1 MSSGVIQEPNSSI
14 IVCLLTEVRDF
25 DTEKCM
31 KWCSLL
37 VLLLFAFGPVAIGQ
51 ETETQP
57 QPSGEVLTLQQAID
71 LALKNNLDIKTEEYN
86 PEISDTFVTN
96 EAARFEPLLSGNL
109 FNESAQIPT
118 GSRLAGEGTLENKN
132 LGYNLRWD
140 HLTTWGTSYN
150 LIFNNSRQTT
160 NQLFTSFDPRFDST
174 LFGNVRQPLM
184 RNFGRE
190 ITLTPINIAKTDRLA
205 SDARLNQRILNV
217 ELQVTQAYLDYAFAQ
232 AELEVFKQSLV
243 FAQDLYENN
252 KKQVEVGTMAP
263 LEVVVAEAE
272 VATKDQAI
280 IAGEVAIKNRED
292 ILRTLVYGDK
302 VQDWNQHIAIPLERP
317 EFVDISIT
325 EEQAINIALKDNPDI
340 KALEMDLKSNNL
352 TTKLARNRMKPLMD
366 LTGSFG
372 YTGLGGDQLVFGG
385 DIFNPV
391 PIGTL
396 PGNYGDALANL
407 WENPT
412 WNFGLIIELPIGNK
426 NAEADYVR
434 ADLTEKQ
441 TNTILENTRQQ
452 LIMNVRTALRNIKA
466 SLKLIES
473 TRVTV
478 VLQEKKLDAERKKL
492 NVGLSTNNVVL
503 DFQDD
508 LAQARSAELASIIA
522 YLKNV
527 AQLERFMGTK
537 IFPRRQG

>member
-1 MSSGVIQEPNSSI
+1 
-14 IVCLLTEVRDF
+14 
-25 DTEKCM
+25 M

-37 VLLLFAFGPVAIGQ
+37 VLILFAFGPVVIAQ
-51 ETETQP
+51 ETETH
-57 QPSGEVLTLQQAID
+57 PSGDVLTLQEAVD

-86 PEISDTFVTN
+86 PEISDTFVAN
-96 EAARFEPLLSGNL
+96 EAARFEPLFSGNL
-109 FNESAQIPT
+109 SNENADIPT
-118 GSRLAGEGTLENKN
+118 GSRLSGEGTLQNEN
-132 LGYNLRWD
+132 LAYTLRWD
-140 HLTTWGTSYN
+140 HLTTYSTSYDVV
-150 LIFNNSRQTT
+150 FNNSRFTS
-160 NQLFTSFDPRFDST
+160 NQLFSSFNPRFDSS
-174 LFGNVRQPLM
+174 LFANVRQPLL

-190 ITLTPINIAKTDRLA
+190 ITLTPINIAKTNRLA
-205 SDARLNQRILNV
+205 SDNRLNQRVLDV

-243 FAQDLYENN
+243 FAQDLFENN

-263 LEVVVAEAE
+263 LEVVVAQAE
-272 VATKDQAI
+272 VATKEQAI

-302 VQDWNQHIAIPLERP
+302 IQDWNYAISIPLERP

-325 EEQAINIALKDNPDI
+325 EQQAIEIALKDNPDI

-352 TTKLARNRMKPLMD
+352 TTKLARNRLKPLLD

-372 YTGLGGDQLVFGG
+372 YTGIGGDQLLFGG
-385 DIFNPV
+385 DISNPV
-391 PIGTL
+391 PIGTV
-396 PGNYGDALANL
+396 PGGNSDALANL

-412 WNFGLIIELPIGNK
+412 WNVGVIIELPVGNK

-452 LIMNVRTALRNIKA
+452 LIMNVRTALRNIRA

-473 TRVTV
+473 SRVTV
-478 VLQEKKLDAERKKL
+478 ELQEKKLDAERK
-492 NVGLSTNNVVL
+492 
-503 DFQDD
+503 
-508 LAQARSAELASIIA
+508 
-522 YLKNV
+522 
-527 AQLERFMGTK
+527 
-537 IFPRRQG
+537 

>member
-1 MSSGVIQEPNSSI
+1 
-14 IVCLLTEVRDF
+14 
-25 DTEKCM
+25 M

-37 VLLLFAFGPVAIGQ
+37 VLLLFAFGTAAAQ

-57 QPSGEVLTLQQAID
+57 GAEVMTLQEAID
-71 LALKNNLDIKTEEYN
+71 LALENNLDIKTEEYN
-86 PEISDTFVTN
+86 PEISDTFVAN
-96 EAARFEPLLSGNL
+96 EEARFEPLFSGNL
-109 FNESAQIPT
+109 SNENSDIPT
-118 GSRLAGEGTLENKN
+118 GSRLAGEGTLTNEN
-132 LGYNLRWD
+132 LAYNLRWD
-140 HLTTWGTSYN
+140 HLLTFGTAYN
-150 LIFNNSRQTT
+150 IVFDNSRFTT
-160 NQLFTSFDPRFDST
+160 NQLFSSFNPRFDST
-174 LFGNVRQPLM
+174 LFANVRQPLM
-184 RNFGRE
+184 RNFGKD
-190 ITLTPINIAKTDRLA
+190 ITLTPVNIAKSDRLA
-205 SDARLNQRILNV
+205 SDARLHQRVLNV

-232 AELEVFKQSLV
+232 AEVEVFKQSLI

-263 LEVVVAEAE
+263 LEVLVAEAE
-272 VATKDQAI
+272 VATKEQAI

-292 ILRTLVYGDK
+292 ILRTLVYGDR
-302 VQDWNQHIAIPLERP
+302 VQDWNKTIAIPLERP
-317 EFVDISIT
+317 NFVDISVT
-325 EEQAINIALKDNPDI
+325 EEQAIDIALRDNPDI
-340 KALEMDLKSNNL
+340 KALEMDLQSNNL

-391 PIGTL
+391 PIGTV
-396 PGNYGDALANL
+396 PGNYGDALGNL

-412 WNFGLIIELPIGNK
+412 WNFGLIIELPMGNK

-441 TNTILENTRQQ
+441 TKTILESTRQQ
-452 LIMNVRTALRNIKA
+452 LIMNIRTALRNIKA

-478 VLQEKKLDAERKKL
+478 VLQEKKVDAEQKKL
-492 NVGLSTNNVVL
+492 NVGLSTNFVVL

-508 LAQARSAELASIIA
+508 LAQARSGELAAIIA

-537 IFPRRQG
+537 IFPRTQVSSAQLLLRKAH

>member
-1 MSSGVIQEPNSSI
+1 
-14 IVCLLTEVRDF
+14 
-25 DTEKCM
+25 M

-37 VLLLFAFGPVAIGQ
+37 VLVLFAFGPVVFAQ
-51 ETETQP
+51 QTETQP
-57 QPSGEVLTLQQAID
+57 SGNVMTLQEAID

-86 PEISDTFVTN
+86 PEISDTFVAN
-96 EAARFEPLLSGNL
+96 EEARFEPLLSGNL

-118 GSRLAGEGTLENKN
+118 GSRLSGEGTLENKN
-132 LGYNLRWD
+132 LGYDLRWD

-150 LIFNNSRQTT
+150 VIFNNSRQTT
-160 NQLFTSFDPRFDST
+160 NQLFTSFDPKFDST
-174 LFGNVRQPLM
+174 LFANVRQPLM
-184 RNFGRE
+184 RNFGRD
-190 ITLTPINIAKTDRLA
+190 ITLTPVNIAKTDRLA

-217 ELQVTQAYLDYAFAQ
+217 ELAVTQAYLDYAFSQ

-243 FAQDLYENN
+243 FAQDLFENN

-263 LEVVVAEAE
+263 LEVVVAQAE
-272 VATKDQAI
+272 VATKEQAI

-302 VQDWNQHIAIPLERP
+302 VQDWNEVIAIPLERP
-317 EFVDISIT
+317 EFVDIAIT
-325 EEQAINIALKDNPDI
+325 EEQAISIALKDNPDI
-340 KALEMDLKSNNL
+340 KALEMDLQSNNL
-352 TTKLARNRMKPLMD
+352 TTKLARNRLKPLLD

-372 YTGLGGDQLVFGG
+372 YTGIGGDQLLFGG
-385 DIFNPV
+385 DIANPV
-391 PIGTL
+391 PIGTV
-396 PGNYGDALANL
+396 PGNYGDALSNL
-407 WENPT
+407 WQNPT
-412 WNFGLIIELPIGNK
+412 WNVGLIIGLPIGNK
-426 NAEADYVR
+426 DAEANYMR

-473 TRVTV
+473 SRVTV
-478 VLQEKKLDAERKKL
+478 ELQEKKLDAERKKL
-492 NVGLSTNNVVL
+492 NVGLSTNNIVL

-508 LAQARSAELASIIA
+508 LAQARSAELAAIIA

-527 AQLERFMGTK
+527 AQLERYMGTK
-537 IFPRRQG
+537 IFPRLQQG

>member
-1 MSSGVIQEPNSSI
+1 
-14 IVCLLTEVRDF
+14 
-25 DTEKCM
+25 M

-37 VLLLFAFGPVAIGQ
+37 VLLLFAFGPIVIAQ
-51 ETETQP
+51 ETETQA
-57 QPSGEVLTLQQAID
+57 SGDVLTLQEAVD

-86 PEISDTFVTN
+86 PEISDTFVAN
-96 EAARFEPLLSGNL
+96 EASRFEPLFSGNL
-109 FNESAQIPT
+109 SNENADIPT
-118 GSRLAGEGTLENKN
+118 GSRLAGEGTLQNEN
-132 LGYNLRWD
+132 LAYDLRWD
-140 HLTTWGTSYN
+140 HLLTWGTSYN
-150 LIFNNSRQTT
+150 VVFNNSRQKT
-160 NQLFTSFDPRFDST
+160 NQLFTSFNPRFDSS
-174 LFGNVRQPLM
+174 LFANVRQPLM
-184 RNFGRE
+184 RNFGRD

-205 SDARLNQRILNV
+205 SDARLNQRILDV

-263 LEVVVAEAE
+263 LEVVVAQAE
-272 VATKDQAI
+272 VATKEQAI

-292 ILRTLVYGDK
+292 ILRTLIYGDK
-302 VQDWNQHIAIPLERP
+302 VQDWNQTISIPLERP
-317 EFVDISIT
+317 TFTDISIT

-366 LTGSFG
+366 LSGSVG

-391 PIGTL
+391 PIGTV
-396 PGNYGDALANL
+396 PGNYGDALGNL

-412 WNFGLIIELPIGNK
+412 WNVGLIIELPIGNK

-452 LIMNVRTALRNIKA
+452 LIMNVRTALRNIRA

-473 TRVTV
+473 SRVTV

-492 NVGLSTNNVVL
+492 NVGLSTNNIVL

-508 LAQARSAELASIIA
+508 LSQARSVELASIIA

-527 AQLERFMGTK
+527 AQLERFMGGAK
-537 IFPRRQG
+537 IFARRQG

>member
-1 MSSGVIQEPNSSI
+1 
-14 IVCLLTEVRDF
+14 
-25 DTEKCM
+25 M

-37 VLLLFAFGPVAIGQ
+37 VLLLFAFGPVVIAQ
-51 ETETQP
+51 ETETH
-57 QPSGEVLTLQQAID
+57 PSGDVLTLQEAVD

-86 PEISDTFVTN
+86 PEISDTFVVN
-96 EAARFEPLLSGNL
+96 EAARFEPLFSGNL
-109 FNESAQIPT
+109 SNENADIPT
-118 GSRLAGEGTLENKN
+118 GSRLSGEGTLQNEN
-132 LGYNLRWD
+132 LAYTVRWD
-140 HLTTWGTSYN
+140 HLTTYSTSYN
-150 LIFNNSRQTT
+150 VVFNNSRFTS
-160 NQLFTSFDPRFDST
+160 NQLFSSFNPRFDSS
-174 LFGNVRQPLM
+174 LFANVRQPLM
-184 RNFGRE
+184 RNFGKE
-190 ITLTPINIAKTDRLA
+190 ITLTPINIAKTNRLA
-205 SDARLNQRILNV
+205 SDSRLNQRVLDV

-243 FAQDLYENN
+243 FAQDLFENN

-263 LEVVVAEAE
+263 LEVVVAQAE
-272 VATKDQAI
+272 VATKEQAI

-302 VQDWNQHIAIPLERP
+302 IQDWNYAISIPLERP

-325 EEQAINIALKDNPDI
+325 EEQAIEIALKDNPDI

-352 TTKLARNRMKPLMD
+352 TTKLARNRLKPLLD
-366 LTGSFG
+366 LTGSVG
-372 YTGLGGDQLVFGG
+372 YTGIGGDQLLFGG
-385 DIFNPV
+385 DISNPI
-391 PIGTL
+391 PIGTV
-396 PGNYGDALANL
+396 PGNNGDALANL

-412 WNFGLIIELPIGNK
+412 WNVGVIIELPIGNK

-452 LIMNVRTALRNIKA
+452 LIMNVRTALRNIRA

-473 TRVTV
+473 SRVTV
-478 VLQEKKLDAERKKL
+478 ELQEKKLDAERKKL

-508 LAQARSAELASIIA
+508 LSQARSAELASIIA

-537 IFPRRQG
+537 IFARRHG

>member
-1 MSSGVIQEPNSSI
+1 MSFNRTTRFI
-14 IVCLLTEVRDF
+14 
-25 DTEKCM
+25 TEKCM

-37 VLLLFAFGPVAIGQ
+37 VLLLFVFGTAAAQ
-51 ETETQP
+51 ETETQ
-57 QPSGEVLTLQQAID
+57 SVGEVLTLQEAID

-86 PEISDTFVTN
+86 PEIRDTFVSN
-96 EAARFEPLLSGNL
+96 EEARFEPLFSGNL
-109 FNESAQIPT
+109 SNENAQIPT

-132 LGYNLRWD
+132 LAYDLRWD
-140 HLTTWGTSYN
+140 HLLTTGTSYN
-150 LIFNNSRQTT
+150 IVFNNPRFTT
-160 NQLFTSFDPRFDST
+160 NQLFSSFNPKFDTS
-174 LFGNVRQPLM
+174 LFANVRQPLM
-184 RNFGRE
+184 RNFGKD
-190 ITLTPINIAKTDRLA
+190 ITLTPLNIAKSDRLA
-205 SDARLNQRILNV
+205 SDARLHQRVLDV
-217 ELQVTQAYLDYAFAQ
+217 ELLVTQAYLDYAFAQ
-232 AELEVFKQSLV
+232 AELGVFQQSLV
-243 FAQDLYENN
+243 FAKDLYENN

-272 VATKDQAI
+272 VATKEQAI

-292 ILRTLVYGDK
+292 ILRKLIMGDH
-302 VQDWNQHIAIPLERP
+302 VQDWNQTIEIPKERP
-317 EFVDISIT
+317 EFIDISIT
-325 EEQAINIALKDNPDI
+325 EEQAIEIALKDNPDI
-340 KALEMDLKSNNL
+340 KALEMDLQSNNL

-366 LTGSFG
+366 LSASFG

-391 PIGTL
+391 PIGTV
-396 PGNYGDALANL
+396 PGNYGDALGNL

-412 WNFGLIIELPIGNK
+412 WNVGLVIGLPVGNK
-426 NAEADYVR
+426 DAQANYVR

-441 TNTILENTRQQ
+441 TKTILDNTRQQ
-452 LIMNVRTALRNIKA
+452 LTLDVRTALRNIKA

-473 TRVTV
+473 TRTTV

-508 LAQARSAELASIIA
+508 LAQARSAELAAIIA

-537 IFPRRQG
+537 IFPRMQ

>member
-1 MSSGVIQEPNSSI
+1 
-14 IVCLLTEVRDF
+14 
-25 DTEKCM
+25 M

-37 VLLLFAFGPVAIGQ
+37 VLILFAFGPVVIAQ
-51 ETETQP
+51 ETETH
-57 QPSGEVLTLQQAID
+57 PSGDVLTLQEAVD

-86 PEISDTFVTN
+86 PEISDTFVAN
-96 EAARFEPLLSGNL
+96 EAARFEPLFSGNL
-109 FNESAQIPT
+109 SNENADIPT
-118 GSRLAGEGTLENKN
+118 GSRLSGEGTLQNEN
-132 LGYNLRWD
+132 LAYTLRWD
-140 HLTTWGTSYN
+140 HLTTYSTSYDVV
-150 LIFNNSRQTT
+150 FNNSRFTS
-160 NQLFTSFDPRFDST
+160 NQLFSSFNPRFDSS
-174 LFGNVRQPLM
+174 LFANVRQPLL

-190 ITLTPINIAKTDRLA
+190 ITLTPINIAKTNRLA
-205 SDARLNQRILNV
+205 SDNRLNQRVLDV

-243 FAQDLYENN
+243 FAQDLFENN

-263 LEVVVAEAE
+263 LEVVVAQAE
-272 VATKDQAI
+272 VATKEQAI

-302 VQDWNQHIAIPLERP
+302 VQDWNHAISIPLEQP

-325 EEQAINIALKDNPDI
+325 EQQAIEIALKDNPDI

-352 TTKLARNRMKPLMD
+352 TTKLARNRLKPLLD

-372 YTGLGGDQLVFGG
+372 YTGIGGDQLLFGG
-385 DIFNPV
+385 DISNPV
-391 PIGTL
+391 PIGTV
-396 PGNYGDALANL
+396 PGGNSDALANL

-412 WNFGLIIELPIGNK
+412 WNVGVIIELPIGNK

-452 LIMNVRTALRNIKA
+452 LIMNVRTALRNIRA

-473 TRVTV
+473 SRVTV
-478 VLQEKKLDAERKKL
+478 ELQEKKLDAERKKL
-492 NVGLSTNNVVL
+492 NVGLSTNNIVL

-508 LAQARSAELASIIA
+508 LSQARSTELAAIIA
-522 YLKNV
+522 YLKNI

-537 IFPRRQG
+537 VFPRLQG